1 MSLTKSK
8 LIRLIAT
15 DTGFSQKKLANIF
28 SVMLDILTATFAKGD
43 IISIRG
49 FGKLYVRHHKARK
62 IRHPATGQPLTIG
75 PKKYVR
81 FKCFRSL
88 YGEINNFD
96 FDAFKEQ
103 NAIILQQLYY
113 LVENSSDYEDE
124 EEQMRSAL

>member
-8 LIRLIAT
+8 LIRIIAT

-28 SVMLDILTATFAKGD
+28 NVMLDILTATFAKED

-49 FGKLYVRHHKARK
+49 FGKFYVRHHKARK
-62 IRHPATGQPLTIG
+62 IRHPATGQLQTIG

-81 FKCFRSL
+81 FKCFKSL
-88 YGEINNFD
+88 HEEINNFD
-96 FDAFKEQ
+96 FDGFKEQ

-124 EEQMRSAL
+124 EEPMRSVP